1 MSQLIKEPIVVMTL
15 SLWCLKS
22 ISQASHLKMHMR
34 IHTGEK
40 LFPCDKCPKFFCRV
54 GHLKEHRGTY
64 SGESQFTCDLWRK
77 LFSQAGD
84 LKKLI
89 ITNTGEKHFLV
100 INVLRY
106 FSRVDHLKRHKD
118 GSTCKLVWLELILWK
133 SGRTK
138 GSKYIPNC
146 ADDNFIAFYYTFRL
160 DTVK

>member
-64 SGESQFTCDLWRK
+64 SGKNPFPCDLWTK

-84 LKKLI
+84 LKKHI
-89 ITNTGEKHFLV
+89 ITNTEKHFLV
-100 INVLRY
+100 INVPSY
-106 FSRVDHLKRHKD
+106 F
-118 GSTCKLVWLELILWK
+118 LELIIYRGIKTVQLVNWFDLNLFFEK
-133 SGRTK
+133 VEELK
-138 GSKYIPNC
+138 GLNTYQIVQMTISLHSI
-146 ADDNFIAFYYTFRL
+146 THL
-160 DTVK
+160 G